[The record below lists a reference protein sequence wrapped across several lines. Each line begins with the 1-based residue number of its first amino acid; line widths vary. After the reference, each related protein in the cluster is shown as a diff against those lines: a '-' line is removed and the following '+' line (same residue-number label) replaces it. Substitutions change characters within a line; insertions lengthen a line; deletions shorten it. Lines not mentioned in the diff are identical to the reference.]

1 MPGRRWAAGILAF
14 ACLTFGAA
22 SNAFAAQRYASPT
35 GSGSTCSQAS
45 PCPIQIAA
53 NDANQGDEVI
63 VTPGDYSPPGSVIAP
78 TADIYIHGVQ
88 GQPMPRIHFTGG
100 FLWIGNP
107 GDRASY
113 LAVDAVGSAPIETN
127 NGGSADQIIAH
138 VTGANAQACYVYGT
152 LTDSVCWASGTGG
165 RGIEAQTGVTSTI
178 TVRNVTAV
186 GTGSGGTGIRIQSES
201 PGNLTANLTNVIARG
216 AGSDINL
223 TQISG
228 STLVANIDHTN
239 HADITPGGATV
250 NETSQKTADPIFV
263 NPAAGDFSEAP
274 ASLTINAGVTSPLNG
289 SFDVLGKPRTI
300 NGLTD
305 IGAYEYDPFNGVA
318 LRNQHTRVK
327 KRKAK
332 VAVGCP
338 AGTPTSCDGSLTLAF
353 GRKTAGSTSFSIP
366 TGAVTFLKVKV
377 SKKTLKKVRKKGKL
391 ATTAT
396 ASATDGAGTKA
407 TATARV
413 KLKR

>member
-53 NDANQGDEVI
+53 NDANPGDEVI
-63 VTPGDYSPPGSVIAP
+63 VTPGDYSPPASVAP
-78 TADIYIHGVQ
+78 SANVYIHGVQ
-88 GQPMPRIHFTGG
+88 GQPMPRIHFTAG
-100 FLWIGNP
+100 FLWITNP

-113 LAVDAVGSAPIETN
+113 LALDAVTSAPIETS

-165 RGIEAQTGVTSTI
+165 RGIEAQTGVTTTI

-223 TQISG
+223 TNISG

-239 HADITPGGATV
+239 HAGINPGGATV

-274 ASLTINAGVTSPLNG
+274 GSPTINAGVSSPLNG
-289 SFDVLGKPRTI
+289 PFDVLGRPRTI

-305 IGAYEYDPFNGVA
+305 IGAYEYDPFSGVA
-318 LRNQHTRVK
+318 LRNQHTRLK

-338 AGTPTSCDGSLTLAF
+338 AGTPTSCVGSIMLTF
-353 GRKTAGSTSFSIP
+353 GRKTAGSTGFSIP
-366 TGAVTFLKVKV
+366 AGAVTFLKVKV
-377 SKKTLKKVRKKGKL
+377 SKKTRRKVRKKRKL

-396 ASATDGAGTKA
+396 ASAIDGAGTRA
-407 TATARV
+407 TVTARV
-413 KLKR
+413 KLKV